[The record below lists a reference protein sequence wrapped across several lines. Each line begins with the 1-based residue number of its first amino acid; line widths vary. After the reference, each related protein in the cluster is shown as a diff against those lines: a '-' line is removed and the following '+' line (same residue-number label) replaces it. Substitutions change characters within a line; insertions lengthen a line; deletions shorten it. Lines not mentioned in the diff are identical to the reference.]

1 MRRVGVGV
9 NIPTLLVEPDEEEDG
24 AEGAAGGGVE
34 ARPPKPKGPPP
45 KILNPKPTKPLF
57 QDD

>member
-9 NIPTLLVEPDEEEDG
+9 NIPTLQAEPSDG
-24 AEGAAGGGVE
+24 EEGAGGDGEV
-34 ARPPKPKGPPP
+34 RPPKPKGPPP